1 MVKMTRKPKVLWSV
15 PQKQI
20 HIILQNRTPGDE
32 HLSNSALGKI
42 RKLIKESR
50 VLNPALKDKEH
61 FLKDQVHFL
70 LLYCFF
76 FFFNCSGLAKMFV
89 HLWELMGKCEWTFWP
104 IYYYNSLP
112 CHKLAFSIIL
122 ASPIYHF
129 TSYLFLCMKQIHCV
143 HVLELS

>member
-1 MVKMTRKPKVLWSV
+1 MVKMTRKPKVLWSA

-42 RKLIKESR
+42 RKLIQGKQSLESSSKGQR
-50 VLNPALKDKEH
+50 ALSKGPSS
-61 FLKDQVHFL
+61 LSASL
-70 LLYCFF
+70 LLL
-76 FFFNCSGLAKMFV
+76 FFFNCSGLAKMFI

-112 CHKLAFSIIL
+112 CHKLALSIIL
-122 ASPIYHF
+122 ASPIYQF
-129 TSYLFLCMKQIHCV
+129 TSYLFLCMK
-143 HVLELS
+143 

>member
-32 HLSNSALGKI
+32 HLRNSALGNI
-42 RKLIKESR
+42 RKLIQGKQTLKSSSKEQR
-50 VLNPALKDKEH
+50 AVNH
-61 FLKDQVHFL
+61 QVHFL
-70 LLYCFF
+70 LLYCFY
-76 FFFNCSGLAKMFV
+76 FFFNCIGLAKMFV

-122 ASPIYHF
+122 ASPTYQF
-129 TSYLFLCMKQIHCV
+129 TSYLLLCMKQIHCV

>member
-42 RKLIKESR
+42 RKLIQGKQSLESSSKGQR
-50 VLNPALKDKEH
+50 ALSKGPSS
-61 FLKDQVHFL
+61 LSASL
-70 LLYCFF
+70 LFF